1 MLKEAGKTDRERDAN
16 HSGVVEHRIKAPRR
30 DARRDILTMNYTEYH
45 EYAMRMNTDGL
56 EATGKQGVDEKNIV
70 DAWREAS

>member
-1 MLKEAGKTDRERDAN
+1 
-16 HSGVVEHRIKAPRR
+16 
-30 DARRDILTMNYTEYH
+30 
-45 EYAMRMNTDGL
+45 MRMNTDGL